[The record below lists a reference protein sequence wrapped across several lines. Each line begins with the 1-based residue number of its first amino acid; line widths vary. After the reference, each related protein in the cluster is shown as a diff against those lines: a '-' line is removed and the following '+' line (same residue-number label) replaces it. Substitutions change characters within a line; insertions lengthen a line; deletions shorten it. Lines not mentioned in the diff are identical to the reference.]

1 MYIPNAVERMISFSE
16 DIRRVQEKMKCIF
29 NIVAAS
35 TERFQCILEVAFNLV
50 FMKVTK
56 P

>member
-1 MYIPNAVERMISFSE
+1 MNIPNAVERMISFSE
-16 DIRRVQEKMKCIF
+16 DISRVQEKMKCIF

-35 TERFQCILEVAFNLV
+35 TERLQCILEVAFNLV